1 MEIDTTFICAY
12 CLQVNAIVVDG
23 TGGLHQQYIE
33 DCQVCCRPNDLHIV
47 IDEELSEA
55 DVQAET
61 A

>member
-1 MEIDTTFICAY
+1 MEIDATFICAY
-12 CLQVNAIVVDG
+12 CLQVNAIIVDG
-23 TGGLHQQYIE
+23 TGGLQQQYIE
-33 DCQVCCRPNDLHIV
+33 DCQVCCRPNGVHIV